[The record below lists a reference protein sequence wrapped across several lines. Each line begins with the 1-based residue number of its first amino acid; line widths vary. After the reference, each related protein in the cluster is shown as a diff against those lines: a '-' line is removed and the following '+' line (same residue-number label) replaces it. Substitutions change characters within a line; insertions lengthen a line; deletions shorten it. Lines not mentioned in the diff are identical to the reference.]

1 MNTYNETLR
10 NLINFGL
17 GNEDWQ
23 GWVDHYNE
31 KYDTLD
37 VEGFGFQ
44 TPKLTYSWQQLIANT
59 GMTPLPTYVDPESE
73 GYEVALRQIE
83 GMTGNIPTQK
93 QFYRLNRTILLE
105 KLQLVQQFGQAAFN
119 ADMQQAF
126 MELMDE
132 STDGL
137 IQSYRNALTHQRM
150 RLVSTGQF
158 EINAANN
165 PRGLQGITLKFGIP
179 EDNFDKLTGSK
190 RWYTS
195 DDHTVANEGADSDP
209 VGYVKERIR
218 YIRRKKHY
226 LGGLA
231 LEISKTLAED
241 ICTHSKVLAKVAAR
255 LYPNASDQIV
265 AVANVQ
271 SMADEAILE
280 EFRKMAGVDAIR
292 LRDSLATVVK
302 PGKDENGDPDLVEE
316 TIENFVPTNIAIVPL
331 GSLGDI
337 QGVKP
342 LTLGYDPED
351 VATFHDGRLVLTTR
365 TVPKTHSIYIDSEF
379 AQLCVPSMPKQMYIS
394 TVTA

>member
-1 MNTYNETLR
+1 MNTQNESLR

-23 GWVDHYNE
+23 GWVDHYAE
-31 KYDTLD
+31 KYDALSVD
-37 VEGFGFQ
+37 GFDFQ
-44 TPKLTYSWQQLIANT
+44 APKLSYSWQQLIAST

-93 QFYRLNRTILLE
+93 QFYRLNRTILME

-119 ADMQQAF
+119 EDLQQVF
-126 MELMDE
+126 MGLMDE

-137 IQSYRNALTHQRM
+137 IQSYSNALTHQRM

-165 PRGLQGITLKFGIP
+165 PRGIQGLTLKFGIP
-179 EDNFDKLTGSK
+179 DDNFDTLKSTA
-190 RWYTS
+190 RWWT
-195 DDHTVANEGADSDP
+195 DAEHTTEGTKADP
-209 VGYVKERIR
+209 VGYCRSRIR
-218 YIRRKKHY
+218 FIRRKKHF
-226 LGGLA
+226 LGRIV
-231 LEISKTLAED
+231 LEIAKTTAED
-241 ICTHSKVLAKVAAR
+241 LCGHSKVIAAVAAR
-255 LYPNASDQIV
+255 LYPNAADQTV
-265 AVANVQ
+265 AQANVKNLD
-271 SMADEAILE
+271 DEAILE
-280 EFRKMAGVDAIR
+280 QFRKLIGADAIR

-316 TIENFVPTNIAIVPL
+316 TIENFVPTNIAFIPE
-331 GSLGDI
+331 GKIGDI

-342 LTLGYDPED
+342 LTLGYNPED

-379 AQLCVPSMPKQMYIS
+379 AQLCVPSMPKHMYIS

>member
-17 GNEDWQ
+17 GEDDWQ

-31 KYDTLD
+31 KYNELNVD
-37 VEGFGFQ
+37 GFEFQ
-44 TPKLTYSWQQLIANT
+44 VPKLSYSWKQLVAAT

-105 KLQLVQQFGQAAFN
+105 KLQLVQEFGNNAFN
-119 ADMQQAF
+119 EGMQECF
-126 MELMDE
+126 MGLMDE

-137 IQSYRNALTHQRM
+137 IQSYYNALTHQRM

-165 PRGLQGITLKFGIP
+165 PRGLQGLTLKFGIP
-179 EDNFDKLTGSK
+179 ADNFDTLSGTK
-190 RWYTS
+190 RWWT
-195 DDHTVANEGADSDP
+195 DAEHTTEGKDSDP
-209 VGYVKERIR
+209 VGYCRDRIR
-218 YIRRKKHY
+218 FIRRKKHF
-226 LGGLA
+226 LGRIGM
-231 LEISKTLAED
+231 EIAKTTAED
-241 ICTHSKVLAKVAAR
+241 LCSHSKVLSDIAKR
-255 LYPNASDQIV
+255 LYPNAANTDVALGNVKFMNDSD
-265 AVANVQ
+265 
-271 SMADEAILE
+271 ILD
-280 EFRKMAGVDAIR
+280 EFRKLIGADFIT

-302 PGKDENGDPDLVEE
+302 PGQDENGDPDLVEE
-316 TIENFVPTNIAIVPL
+316 VIENFVSTNIAFIPE
-331 GSLGDI
+331 GKIGDI

-365 TVPKTHSIYIDSEF
+365 AVPKTHSIYIDSEF
-379 AQLCVPSMPKQMYIS
+379 AQLCVPTQPKHMYIS